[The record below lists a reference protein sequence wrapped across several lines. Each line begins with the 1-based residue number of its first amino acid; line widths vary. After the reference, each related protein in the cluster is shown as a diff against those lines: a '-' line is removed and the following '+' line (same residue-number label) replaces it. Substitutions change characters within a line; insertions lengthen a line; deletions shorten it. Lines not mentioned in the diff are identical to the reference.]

1 MKQLIRWYGSFVFTI
16 SLSMVVWAQPR
27 QPKLNHPLLQTLGGT
42 VNTLQYSEFAPT
54 ISADGNTLIFESDRS
69 GRWRLYSSQQLR
81 PGVWSE
87 PKDLEA
93 INNKV
98 EPGDF
103 LGGPCL
109 SYDGTKLYFT
119 SNMKGSVGGVDIWV
133 SEKIDEQWQSPKNL
147 GRTINSSGYDGFPS
161 LSPDGKKLYFMRE
174 GSKNSPT
181 GQRCCV
187 LMEAEKRGNFFINP
201 KPLPAPVNTGCEG
214 YPRIM
219 ADGKTLIFSSYRT
232 GGKGGY
238 DLYQSKFKGGK
249 WETPVPMDFINSS
262 MDDELISV
270 PASGDVIYLSNTM
283 SNGRDDIY
291 RLPLPKEFQP
301 DKVVMVEGVVQN
313 EATGDPM
320 AATIKV
326 SNIKTKQKL
335 YEVTNDSTTGKYAL
349 YLEKGKKYDV
359 SVTSKGYSFQSE
371 VYDLEKDLPEKQPLV
386 KDIVLEPLKLNA
398 SFRLNNIFFEFD
410 SASLNKESELE
421 LYRVV
426 ELMNSNPGM
435 VVEISAH
442 TDDVGSDAYNLK
454 LSQLRAESV
463 VKFLS
468 THGINYARLVPK
480 GYGETTPAVPN
491 DSDANRQLNR
501 RVEFK
506 IIRL

>member
-1 MKQLIRWYGSFVFTI
+1 MWVLRYVFLLLLIPAMGQSPT
-16 SLSMVVWAQPR
+16 AR
-27 QPKLNHPLLQTLGGT
+27 QPKLVNPSLQSLGT
-42 VNTLQYSEFAPT
+42 PINTLAYSEFAPT
-54 ISADGNTLIFESDRS
+54 ISADGTTLIFESDRS
-69 GRWRLYSSQQLR
+69 GRWRLYSSYLIR
-81 PGVWSE
+81 PGVWSD

-133 SEKIDEQWQSPKNL
+133 SEKINDQWQAPKNL
-147 GRTINSSGYDGFPS
+147 GRTINSGGYDGFPS
-161 LSPDGKKLYFMRE
+161 LSPDGKKIYFMRE
-174 GSKNSPT
+174 GVKNSPT

-187 LMEAEKRGNFFINP
+187 LMVAEKRGAFFINP
-201 KPLPAPVNTGCEG
+201 KPLPAPINTGCEG

-219 ADGKTLIFSSYRT
+219 ADGKTLIFSSWRT

-238 DLYQSKFKGGK
+238 DLYQSKLKGQI
-249 WETPVPMDFINSS
+249 WETPVPMDFINSP

-283 SNGRDDIY
+283 SNNKDDIY

-301 DKVVMVEGVVQN
+301 EKVVMVEGVVQN
-313 EATGDPM
+313 EATGAPM
-320 AATIKV
+320 PATIKV
-326 SNIKTKQKL
+326 SNIKTKEKL
-335 YEVTNDSTTGKYAL
+335 YEVTNDSLSGRYAL

-371 VYDLEKDLPEKQPLV
+371 VYDLQTQIPDKQPV
-386 KDIVLEPLKLNA
+386 IKDIVLEPLKLNA
-398 SFRLNNIFFEFD
+398 TFRLNNIFFEFD

-426 ELMNSNPGM
+426 ELMNSNPTM

-442 TDDVGSDAYNLK
+442 TDDMGSDAYNLK
-454 LSQLRAESV
+454 LSQMRAESV
-463 VKFLS
+463 VRFLS
-468 THGINYARLVPK
+468 THGISYARLVPK

-491 DSDANRQLNR
+491 DSDTNRALNR